1 MRKIISYFIKYHVAV
16 DVIVIAFLIFGVVGA
31 LSLKSSFFPLT
42 ESKNILITVTYP
54 GASPQEVEEG
64 IVLKIE
70 DNLKGLEGVDR
81 VTSTSRENSGSIN
94 VEIEK
99 GRDIDFMLLEVK
111 NAVDRVPT
119 FPGGMEPLIVSKLE
133 AVRPTISF
141 AVSGEKIPLATLKQ
155 IGRQIE
161 NDIRAIDGISQI
173 EITGYPEEEIEIA
186 VNENNLLAYDISFN
200 EVATAVG
207 NANILVTG
215 GNIKTDAEEY
225 LIRANNRSYYGD
237 ELSNIVVKADPSGRT
252 IRLKDV
258 ARIRDRFS
266 ETPNATYFN
275 GNLSVNATITST
287 NTEDLIGS
295 AEKVKEYIEEFNQ
308 KYDNVQ
314 LDVVRDLSTTLTQRT
329 KLLTEN
335 AIMGMALVL
344 IFLSLFLNTRLAFWV
359 AFGLPIS
366 FLGMFVFASYFNV
379 TINVLSLFGMIIVIG
394 ILVDDGIVI
403 AENIYQ
409 HYEKGKSPIQAAID
423 GTLEVI
429 PPIVSAII
437 TTLLAFSIFLFLDG
451 RIGDFFGEVSVIVI
465 LTLVVSLI
473 EALIIL
479 PAHLAH
485 SKALQAQDKKPK
497 TGIARAFAKLRVIN
511 KSGDR
516 FMAWMRDKS
525 YSPALKFALNNKLLT
540 FSLFAAALIL
550 TFGSIGGG
558 IIRTAFF
565 PRIASDRVQV
575 ELLMPNGTN
584 EKVTDSIISLIEE
597 KSEIVNQEL
606 TEQYLKGTDKILFEN
621 VIKNVGPGSSA
632 ATLVINLLPG
642 EERPD
647 AIRADLITS
656 RLRELVGPVVG
667 IESLIYGSGGNFGGD
682 PVSVSLLGNN
692 IQELKAAK
700 KELKDALLNNS
711 ALKDIAD
718 NDPAGIKEI
727 RLELKENAYLLGLD
741 LRTVMNQVR
750 AGFFGAQAQRFQR
763 GQDEIRVWVRYDR
776 DNRSSIADLDE
787 MRIATPS
794 GSRVPLKEIAS
805 YSIERGDV
813 AINRLEGQRE
823 IQISADLKDAK
834 ATSPVDVMNEIKTVV
849 MPEIQSKYP
858 TVTAS
863 YEGQN
868 RERNKLFDS
877 LGFVGLS
884 VLVLIYITIAFTF
897 RSFSQPL
904 MLLLLVPFSLTAVA
918 WGHWIHDF
926 PINILSMLGIIALIG
941 IMVNDG
947 LVLIGKFNNNLRQGM
962 SFDDAIYEAGRS
974 RFRAIFLTS
983 LTTIAGLAPLML
995 ETSRQAQFLIPMAI
1009 SIAYGIGFATL
1020 LTLIMLPLF
1029 LSFSNKMKTSS
1040 KLFASG
1046 IRTSKEEVE
1055 RAIKEQKEEVYTT
1068 ISEMPFL
1075 NGEVKEVSE
1084 SDILKEIESYK
1095 ENTVE
1100 TTIENP

>member
-1 MRKIISYFIKYHVAV
+1 MKKVIEYFIKYHVAV
-16 DVIVIAFLIFGVVGA
+16 NVIIFAFLVFGIVGA

-42 ESKNILITVTYP
+42 ESKNVLISIVYP
-54 GASPQEVEEG
+54 GASPQEIEEG

-70 DNLKGLEGVDR
+70 DNLKGLQGVDR
-81 VTSTSRENSGSIN
+81 VTSTSSENSGSIN

-99 GRDIDFMLLEVK
+99 GQDIDFMLLEVK

-119 FPGGMEPLIVSKLE
+119 FPSGMEPLVVSKLE
-133 AVRPTISF
+133 AVRQTISF
-141 AVSGEKIPLATLKQ
+141 AVSGENIELVTLKQ
-155 IGRQIE
+155 IGRQVE
-161 NDIRAIDGISQI
+161 NDLRAIDGISQI
-173 EITGYPEEEIEIA
+173 NISGYPEEEIEIA
-186 VNENNLLAYDISFN
+186 VNENNLLAYNISFN
-200 EVATAVG
+200 EVAQAVS

-215 GNIKTDAEEY
+215 GNIKTSAEEY

-237 ELSNIVVKADPSGRT
+237 ELSNIVVRSDASGRT
-252 IRLKDV
+252 VRLKDV
-258 ARIRDRFS
+258 AEIRDRFS

-275 GNLSVNATITST
+275 GDLAVNVTITST

-295 AEKVKEYIEEFNQ
+295 AERVKEYIGAFNQ
-308 KYDNVQ
+308 KYNNVE
-314 LDVVRDLSTTLTQRT
+314 LNVISDLSTTLTQRT
-329 KLLTEN
+329 QLLTEN
-335 AIMGMALVL
+335 AIVGMILVL
-344 IFLSLFLNTRLAFWV
+344 LFLSLFLNTRLAFWV
-359 AFGLPIS
+359 AFGLPVA
-366 FLGMFVFASYFNV
+366 FLGMFVFAPMLNV

-409 HYEKGKSPIQAAID
+409 HYEKGKSPIRAAVD

-429 PPIVSAII
+429 PPIVSAIV
-437 TTLLAFSIFLFLDG
+437 TTILAFSIFLFLDG

-465 LTLVVSLI
+465 LTLVVSLV

-485 SKALQAQDKKPK
+485 SKALRKQSTEPK
-497 TGIARAFAKLRVIN
+497 TGIAALFAKLRGIN
-511 KSGDR
+511 KAGDNA
-516 FMAWMRDKS
+516 MAWMRDKL
-525 YSPALKFALNNKLLT
+525 YSPTLKFALEYKLLT
-540 FSLFAAALIL
+540 FAFFVMALVL

-565 PRIASDRVQV
+565 PRIASDRVAV

-597 KSEIVNQEL
+597 KAIVVNQEL
-606 TEQYLKGTDKILFEN
+606 TKEYLKESDKMLFKN
-621 VIKNVGPGSSA
+621 MIKNVGPGSSA

-647 AIRADLITS
+647 EVRSDLVTN

-667 IESLIYGSGGNFGGD
+667 AESLIYGSGGNFGGD

-700 KELKDALLNNS
+700 AELKQAMLSNDL
-711 ALKDIAD
+711 LKDVAD

-727 RLELKENAYLLGLD
+727 QLDLKESAYLLGLD

-776 DNRSSIADLDE
+776 ENRSSITDLDE
-787 MRIATPS
+787 MRIATPT
-794 GSRVPLKEIAS
+794 GARVPLKEIAN
-805 YSIERGDV
+805 YSISRGDV
-813 AINRLEGQRE
+813 AINHLDGQRE
-823 IQISADLKDAK
+823 IQISSDLKDAET
-834 ATSPVDVMNEIKTVV
+834 TSAPDILTWIKNEI
-849 MPEIQSKYP
+849 MPDIQSKYP
-858 TVTAS
+858 SVTAS

-868 RERNKLFDS
+868 RERNKLTNS
-877 LGFVGLS
+877 LNFVGLA
-884 VLVLIYITIAFTF
+884 VLFLIYLTIAFTF

-904 MLLLLVPFSLTAVA
+904 LLLLLVPFSLTAVS
-918 WGHWIHDF
+918 WGHWIHGF

-947 LVLIGKFNNNLRQGM
+947 LVLIGKFNGNLREGM
-962 SFDDAIYEAGRS
+962 SFDKALYEAGRS

-983 LTTIAGLAPLML
+983 ITTIAGLAPLLL
-995 ETSRQAQFLIPMAI
+995 EKSRQAQFLKPMAI
-1009 SIAYGIGFATL
+1009 SIAYGIGFATV
-1020 LTLIMLPLF
+1020 LTLLMLPLF
-1029 LSFSNKMKTSS
+1029 LSFSNSVKVGVKWLATGN
-1040 KLFASG
+1040 K
-1046 IRTSKEEVE
+1046 IRKEEVE
-1055 RAIKEQKEEVYTT
+1055 RAIKEQIEEAHM
-1068 ISEMPFL
+1068 SEDAKAKL
-1075 NGEVKEVSE
+1075 NGHEAQQNFDDKNQKELE
-1084 SDILKEIESYK
+1084 EIL
-1095 ENTVE
+1095 
-1100 TTIENP
+1100 